1 MDNLNRIISK
11 FKNQHEQKT
20 LRYLTSK
27 FSSLPEE
34 DIKDIVQDSYVVLCE
49 NLVKG
54 KVNEP
59 NYSYFLKICI
69 NLCLK
74 KIKVR
79 DGKVIVNIDD
89 DKTFRDGSVSMSRVD
104 EILQM
109 GNESE
114 EYTSELNELVHRTLD
129 KMDKKCKEMLWNY
142 YANDLSWATIAT
154 MFDLKNADTAKA
166 TASRCRKKF
175 KEIFNKIKNEKS
187 K

>member
-34 DIKDIVQDSYVVLCE
+34 DIKDIVQESYLVLCE

-59 NYSYFLKICI
+59 SYSYFLKICI

-74 KIKVR
+74 KIKER

-89 DKTFRDGSVSMSRVD
+89 DGERITFVSLRHLDIDSWSESSEKNPVIKFSISLSNRVEVIGAAVRYAIGSCKGLGAYYIKDLLFPNGFPISF
-104 EILQM
+104 
-109 GNESE
+109 E
-114 EYTSELNELVHRTLD
+114 EYLEQLELSLL
-129 KMDKKCKEMLWNY
+129 
-142 YANDLSWATIAT
+142 
-154 MFDLKNADTAKA
+154 
-166 TASRCRKKF
+166 
-175 KEIFNKIKNEKS
+175 
-187 K
+187 